1 MSSEEE
7 VEQFEV
13 TEHDLK
19 DAFFPGFRRRFTKE
33 QAIYGMWA
41 EDDGTGRRGLGS
53 GRSRGDYTS
62 PMDFISGGF
71 TQKPEDDSNDSS
83 NDEKIDLISDED
95 DDSNLPENFSST
107 KTKREKITKAPKSQ
121 QKPQS
126 RGKKQGPSKPV
137 SSQFGAWTRHTKG
150 VGQKLMQK
158 MGYVH
163 GKGLGKKGEG
173 IVEPVQAFK
182 RSGRGAIGAYG
193 SERPGAKDLPS
204 PDVEEIE
211 EQAIKEEIRQLGQW
225 KKSGQEVKK
234 PRYVYKTADDVKA
247 SGPLKKKF
255 AAFSGYKDVKVVDM
269 TGPEAKVLSGYSSI
283 GQKHAKPEE
292 PGSHPVLSAA
302 TEEEKQQRA
311 FAVPELEY
319 NLKLLLD
326 LSESE
331 IIQIDRQLHHERDL
345 VVNLEHEVER
355 LDKVVN
361 TEEEEINRL
370 NNITSILDRCKMG
383 LQHHVDEPLSLKGL
397 VELFHMLQDKYYEEY
412 KMYSL
417 DNLIVP
423 LGFPLLQKHFASWRP
438 LSEQHYGL
446 DVVRLWKEVL
456 DEKQPMSYGTDQP
469 GQKSMNPFEKIIWDV
484 WMPHLRTAISQWN
497 PRDADPLITL
507 IEIWA
512 PILPDW
518 VTSNILDQL
527 ILPRLQAEVDIW
539 NPLMDTMPIHT
550 WIHPWLPVM
559 GSRLEP
565 VYPPIRQKLAS
576 ALMKWQPSDPSAKL
590 MLEPWAKVFSKGTME
605 AFLLRSIYP
614 KLLSCMESFTVNPH
628 QQHLEPFHW
637 VMSWK
642 DLLSTQHIISIMEK
656 QFFPKWL
663 QVLRQWL
670 CSDPNYEEVTT
681 WYLGWKSM
689 FSDDI
694 LTNPSVKEIFNRA
707 LTIMNQAVS
716 GALQP
721 GAKENIA
728 YLTSTERRRYA
739 EGASTDQVPVS
750 RGFPENF
757 KDIVENEAESKG
769 ILFVPLP
776 NKRYEGKAIYTFG
789 KSTIY
794 LDRNVIFVYTQ
805 GQWRP
810 ISLEELVNMS
820 R

>member
-1 MSSEEE
+1 
-7 VEQFEV
+7 
-13 TEHDLK
+13 
-19 DAFFPGFRRRFTKE
+19 
-33 QAIYGMWA
+33 
-41 EDDGTGRRGLGS
+41 
-53 GRSRGDYTS
+53 
-62 PMDFISGGF
+62 
-71 TQKPEDDSNDSS
+71 
-83 NDEKIDLISDED
+83 
-95 DDSNLPENFSST
+95 
-107 KTKREKITKAPKSQ
+107 
-121 QKPQS
+121 
-126 RGKKQGPSKPV
+126 
-137 SSQFGAWTRHTKG
+137 
-150 VGQKLMQK
+150 
-158 MGYVH
+158 
-163 GKGLGKKGEG
+163 
-173 IVEPVQAFK
+173 
-182 RSGRGAIGAYG
+182 
-193 SERPGAKDLPS
+193 
-204 PDVEEIE
+204 
-211 EQAIKEEIRQLGQW
+211 
-225 KKSGQEVKK
+225 
-234 PRYVYKTADDVKA
+234 
-247 SGPLKKKF
+247 
-255 AAFSGYKDVKVVDM
+255 
-269 TGPEAKVLSGYSSI
+269 
-283 GQKHAKPEE
+283 
-292 PGSHPVLSAA
+292 
-302 TEEEKQQRA
+302 
-311 FAVPELEY
+311 
-319 NLKLLLD
+319 
-326 LSESE
+326 
-331 IIQIDRQLHHERDL
+331 
-345 VVNLEHEVER
+345 
-355 LDKVVN
+355 
-361 TEEEEINRL
+361 
-370 NNITSILDRCKMG
+370 
-383 LQHHVDEPLSLKGL
+383 
-397 VELFHMLQDKYYEEY
+397 
-412 KMYSL
+412 
-417 DNLIVP
+417 
-423 LGFPLLQKHFASWRP
+423 
-438 LSEQHYGL
+438 
-446 DVVRLWKEVL
+446 
-456 DEKQPMSYGTDQP
+456 
-469 GQKSMNPFEKIIWDV
+469 
-484 WMPHLRTAISQWN
+484 
-497 PRDADPLITL
+497 
-507 IEIWA
+507 
-512 PILPDW
+512 
-518 VTSNILDQL
+518 
-527 ILPRLQAEVDIW
+527 
-539 NPLMDTMPIHT
+539 MDTMPIHT